1 VSSSRYEPYKTYGP
15 TGGPEA
21 TTVVMGVTGAAA
33 GPPPAADPL
42 GTPGPPG
49 AFAAPAGPGLAG
61 ATRAD
66 HEGYRGHGEYR
77 GQEAWADSGHQP
89 HPGHQAYTGHEAYRG
104 HELPADP
111 GHPAYADHEAYAG
124 HDPYTGHEVPTDS
137 GHEAYAGYEVP
148 TDSGCEAY
156 AGYESYRG
164 REPFSG
170 HETYS
175 GHAGYGPY
183 GGISPVS
190 WTPVSWT
197 PAYGT
202 RAAHPAA
209 PEAPRAPLYGVQGA
223 SGTRGGRTV
232 PVAPDAPTEPRL
244 PCLQQGNPAAATNP
258 VDGVDGA
265 RGAARPGTGT
275 GTRTGVA
282 DGRGTGGRAEARR
295 AARRKRIPERPE
307 ALRRLLPQALVV
319 VFLAGG
325 TSAFVAND
333 KAIELSVDGRP
344 RTLHTFA
351 DDVSELLADEGVKV
365 GAHDMVAPAPG
376 TALAS
381 GDEVAVRY
389 GRPVHL
395 TIDGERRRVWTT
407 AHTVDGALGQLGVR
421 AEGAHLSASR
431 SRRIGLEGLALDVR
445 TERAVTIMADGRART
460 IRTNAASV
468 AEAVREA
475 GITLHGQDMTSV
487 PGGSFP
493 RDGQTVTVLRVTGT
507 REVREERIPFKVRRA
522 DDASLFEGVEVVE
535 NPGRYG
541 AWRLTY
547 SLRTVNGVKQR
558 PRLERS
564 EVVRHP
570 QNRLVR
576 VGTKPHPPSRGGADH
591 LNWKGLA
598 ACESGGRPGAVD
610 PSGTYGGL
618 YQFDTRTWHTLG
630 GAGRPQDASAA
641 EQTRRAKKLYMRR
654 GATPWPHCGPRL
666 RS

>member
-1 VSSSRYEPYKTYGP
+1 MSSSRYEPYETYGP

-21 TTVVMGVTGAAA
+21 TTVVIGVTGAVA
-33 GPPPAADPL
+33 PPPAADPL
-42 GTPGPPG
+42 GTAGPPG
-49 AFAAPAGPGLAG
+49 AFGAPAGPGVAG

-104 HELPADP
+104 HELPTDP
-111 GHPAYADHEAYAG
+111 GHRAQSGHPPYADHEAYAG
-124 HDPYTGHEVPTDS
+124 YDAYDAYNGRDAYSGHEVPTDS
-137 GHEAYAGYEVP
+137 GHEAYAGH
-148 TDSGCEAY
+148 
-156 AGYESYRG
+156 ESHRG

-170 HETYS
+170 QETYS

-183 GGISPVS
+183 GGVS
-190 WTPVSWT
+190 PVSWT

-202 RAAHPAA
+202 RAAGPAA
-209 PEAPRAPLYGVQGA
+209 PEAPRAPLCGVQGA

-244 PCLQQGNPAAATNP
+244 PRLQQGDPAATTNP
-258 VDGVDGA
+258 VDGADGVDGT
-265 RGAARPGTGT
+265 RGTARPGG

-307 ALRRLLPQALVV
+307 SLRRLIPQALVV
-319 VFLAGG
+319 AFLAGG

-421 AEGAHLSASR
+421 AEGARLSASR

-507 REVREERIPFKVRRA
+507 REVREERIPFEVRRA

-547 SLRTVNGVKQR
+547 RLRTVNGVKQR

-564 EVVRHP
+564 EVVRRP
-570 QNRLVR
+570 QDRLVR

-630 GAGRPQDASAA
+630 GTGRPQDAPAA

-654 GATPWPHCGPRL
+654 GTTPWPHCGPRL
-666 RS
+666 HG